1 MAKRKI
7 WLLALP
13 ASLYVDDIKQ
23 LAKDNNLQI
32 VDAKFT
38 DKINSKDVEQ
48 KPPKVKLVSAKRK
61 TKKKAVEPDELTKE
75 EE

>member
-32 VDAKFT
+32 VDAKFA
-38 DKINSKDVEQ
+38 DKINDKDVEQ
-48 KPPKVKLVSAKRK
+48 KPPKVKLVSPKRK
-61 TKKKAVEPDELTKE
+61 AKKKVVEPDEPTKE